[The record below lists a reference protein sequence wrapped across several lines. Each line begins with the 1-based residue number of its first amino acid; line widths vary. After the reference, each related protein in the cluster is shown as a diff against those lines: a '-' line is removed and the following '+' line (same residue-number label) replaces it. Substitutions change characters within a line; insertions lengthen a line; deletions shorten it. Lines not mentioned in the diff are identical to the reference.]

1 MVAASSLL
9 SQLVQQCR
17 LADVCNPDKHEFHAW
32 VRLRSDEFE
41 KILSGA
47 LCKILQLS
55 Y

>member
-1 MVAASSLL
+1 MVAACSLL

-32 VRLRSDEFE
+32 VRLRSDEF
-41 KILSGA
+41 KTILSGA
-47 LCKILQLS
+47 LRKIFKLS